1 MIRRVSR
8 KHATLE
14 HTVIPPTSDDMIVDV
29 PDLDQ
34 QVSVVRKSGKKGK
47 QFTTKDSMLS
57 IISQVSQV
65 EESRLDKKMQRQKT
79 IKKLVSD
86 KASRSEANKTKK
98 NSRLEEIKRQLRQG
112 HSLASPFTPNKVV
125 KKKKKLPRTL
135 SAINR
140 DWNDASANEGSA
152 TANGV
157 QKKPKKS
164 VSFDV

>member
-14 HTVIPPTSDDMIVDV
+14 HTVIPPTSDDMIVDI

-57 IISQVSQV
+57 IINQVSQV
-65 EESRLDKKMQRQKT
+65 EESRLDKKMQRQ
-79 IKKLVSD
+79 VSYMLS
-86 KASRSEANKTKK
+86 SRSEANKTKK

-125 KKKKKLPRTL
+125 KKKKKLSRTL

-140 DWNDASANEGSA
+140 DWNDASANDASA
-152 TANGV
+152 TADG
-157 QKKPKKS
+157 
-164 VSFDV
+164 

>member
-14 HTVIPPTSDDMIVDV
+14 HTVIPPTSDDMIVDI

-57 IISQVSQV
+57 IINQVSQV

-98 NSRLEEIKRQLRQG
+98 NSRLLRQG

-125 KKKKKLPRTL
+125 KKKKKLSRTL

-140 DWNDASANEGSA
+140 DWNDASANDGSA
-152 TANGV
+152 TADGV
-157 QKKPKKS
+157 QKKQKKS